1 MCRRGNRL
9 HHEALVDEDSSV
21 SVAQIKAAYNE
32 AFEVVSGYAVK
43 EVMLGG
49 KVVRMS
55 MLHDVYQD

>member
-1 MCRRGNRL
+1 M
-9 HHEALVDEDSSV
+9 

-32 AFEVVSGYAVK
+32 AFEAVSGYVVK
-43 EVMLGG
+43 EVMLRG